1 MIRRWFHGREKIMK
15 RSVLYKMLPI
25 VLAMA
30 LSVGCGKKP
39 STDASGQ
46 QQESSE
52 SSASSRAAALP
63 AGTAISVRLQSEVSS
78 GSAHEGDPFEAVVQ
92 QPVVVQGQ
100 TIIAKGAPVTGR
112 VVSAEAAGHLHHPAF
127 LQITLASVEIDGK
140 KVPVKTASISVHGQN
155 HNKRNVELIGGGAGA
170 GALIGALAGG
180 GKGALIGSAVGAGAG
195 TGAAYATGKKDV
207 GFAAERVLTFK
218 LTQPVSPKN

>member
-1 MIRRWFHGREKIMK
+1 MK
-15 RSVLYKMLPI
+15 RSAICKVLPI

-30 LSVGCGKKP
+30 LSVACSKQP
-39 STDASGQ
+39 SADASGQ
-46 QQESSE
+46 QQQGSSD
-52 SSASSRAAALP
+52 SSASSSGPAAVP
-63 AGTAISVRLQSEVSS
+63 AGTPISIRLQSTISS
-78 GSAHEGDPFEAVVQ
+78 GSAHEGDAFEAVVQ
-92 QPVVVQGQ
+92 QPVVVRGE

-112 VVSAEAAGHLHHPAF
+112 VLSAEAAGHLHHPAF

-155 HNKRNVELIGGGAGA
+155 HNKRNVEMIGGGAGA

-218 LTQPVSPKN
+218 LTQSVSPKN